1 MFIPEEEFHSPQQ
14 HLHQQHHQG
23 LEEDAQA
30 ADAGEKKKSFSTF
43 GKDCQ
48 SEEESGDTCTS
59 SLLSEMSSVFQRLL
73 PTSLDAYTE
82 CNEMDRSDRKSVV

>member
-14 HLHQQHHQG
+14 HLHEQHHQG

-59 SLLSEMSSVFQRLL
+59 SLLSENEQRLPAL
-73 PTSLDAYTE
+73 AAYLVG
-82 CNEMDRSDRKSVV
+82 RLHRVQ